1 MKTTLNRS
9 VLSLAIIVSFSATA
23 DNEYESIE
31 TYKGKPATEHTIAAN
46 DALAET
52 LPWQDTSAF
61 ERSERGLIAAFGDHR
76 VGELRNRMS
85 HMNVDSIREDRPD
98 TVNPSIWRQG
108 QMNYASGGLYQVTD
122 GVYQIRGADL
132 SNMTIYRTD
141 NGYLIHDP
149 LLHDEVAEAAWNFA
163 KQHLPAVNG
172 EHKITGMIYS
182 HTHADHFGGSR
193 GIINTGDFVEGAP
206 VIVPGD
212 FIKEMAD
219 ENIMAGNAM
228 SRRAQYQYGQS
239 LENDATGIVDNA
251 LGMGFGKGAVTLV
264 TPTTEIVEREETRVI
279 DGLEVHFINMPG
291 AEAPVEI
298 VNYVPAYRSLN
309 TAELTYDGQHNIY
322 TFRGAKVRD
331 SLAWSKYLTELK
343 MRFVDSGL
351 VDNIHSAHS
360 APVWNNPE
368 TEENEI
374 GHYMEMQRDNY
385 SWLHNNSVRLA
396 NHGVKIGDVG
406 RSIEEIVP
414 ESQKQNWASRGYH
427 GSYSHNARA
436 IVNLYLGYLDLN
448 PVNINPLK
456 SVDKSCTYV
465 NAGGADNFYKSAK
478 AHFDS
483 GNYQEA
489 GQLLNDLVLCEP
501 TNIEY
506 RELLADTFEQQGYQS
521 ETMAWRNS
529 YLQGAVE
536 LRTNEIGES
545 LKTASEDVIANTPTT
560 NFLDL
565 VGVQLNGPKA
575 ETAGLN
581 FNMGIYH
588 PDIEER
594 HYIEV
599 SNATFSH
606 LPVTELGLE
615 SSIPALDTEIIIHK
629 ADLTK
634 VITGETTLEALFE
647 SGQAGLRGDAKNLQ
661 DLASSLDKFDM
672 KFDILPLNR

>member
-1 MKTTLNRS
+1 MKTHFHS
-9 VLSLAIIVSFSATA
+9 SALSMAILVSFGAAA
-23 DNEYESIE
+23 DNDYESID
-31 TYKGKPATEHTIAAN
+31 TYAGKPATEHTIAAN
-46 DALAET
+46 NELAKT

-61 ERSERGLIAAFGDHR
+61 ERSKRGLIAAFGDHR

-85 HMNVDSIREDRPD
+85 HMDVEHIRNDRPD

-108 QMNYASGGLYQVTD
+108 QMNYASGGLYQVTE

-163 KQHLPAVNG
+163 KQHLPPING

-193 GIINTGDFVEGAP
+193 GILNTGDFMEDAP
-206 VIVPGD
+206 VIAPGG

-239 LENDATGIVDNA
+239 LENDPTGIVDNA

-264 TPTTEIVEREETRVI
+264 SPTTEIVEREEIRVI

-331 SLAWSKYLTELK
+331 SLAWAKYLTELK
-343 MRFVDSGL
+343 MRFVDAGL

-360 APVWNNPE
+360 APVWNDTE
-368 TEENEI
+368 TETNEI
-374 GHYMEMQRDNY
+374 AHYMEMQRDNY

-396 NHGVKIGDVG
+396 NHGVTIGDVG
-406 RSIEEIVP
+406 REIEAIVP
-414 ESQKQNWASRGYH
+414 KSQRQNWASRGYH

-436 IVNLYLGYLDLN
+436 IVNLYLGYHDLN
-448 PVNINPLK
+448 PVNTNPLK

-465 NAGGADNFYKSAK
+465 KAAGADNFYAAAR
-478 AHFDS
+478 AHFDA
-483 GNYQEA
+483 GEYQEA
-489 GQLLNDLVLCEP
+489 GQLLNDLVQCNP

-565 VGVQLNGPKA
+565 VGVQFNGPKA
-575 ETAGLN
+575 EQAELS

-606 LPVTELGLE
+606 IPVTELGLDKMM
-615 SSIPALDTEIIIHK
+615 PQLDTEIIIHK
-629 ADLTK
+629 SDLTR
-634 VITGETTLEALFE
+634 VLTGQTTLEALFE
-647 SGQAGLRGDAKNLQ
+647 NGQAGLRGEAQNLKGLKDA
-661 DLASSLDKFDM
+661 LDEFDM
-672 KFDILPLNR
+672 KFDILPLIR